1 MQGVYQ
7 VLDGKAIS
15 IRDEWLL
22 EDLIT
27 YIQASSGVPNSPDAK
42 QIMAV
47 MNRAYLL
54 IGHASQ
60 SFDVSEFPAVFV
72 DTADYQITDE
82 QRAIAATLGVPVS
95 EVGNVGYLTAM
106 QLEYVSMGKG
116 ADLLREAMEKA
127 RSENRQL
134 SSTELQ
140 ELVKANHG
148 QLPSLGSPV
157 TGKTILT
164 FEFIEI
170 NGDRA
175 IVRYDDGAA
184 LQEAIW

>member
-1 MQGVYQ
+1 M
-7 VLDGKAIS
+7 
-15 IRDEWLL
+15 
-22 EDLIT
+22 
-27 YIQASSGVPNSPDAK
+27 
-42 QIMAV
+42 
-47 MNRAYLL
+47 
-54 IGHASQ
+54 
-60 SFDVSEFPAVFV
+60 
-72 DTADYQITDE
+72 
-82 QRAIAATLGVPVS
+82 
-95 EVGNVGYLTAM
+95 GYLTAM

-164 FEFIEI
+164 FEVYRNQWRSGNCSI
-170 NGDRA
+170 
-175 IVRYDDGAA
+175 
-184 LQEAIW
+184 